1 MKEFKRLQREK
12 SRVEYTNRVNGN
24 QDKIN
29 EMSEKI
35 VELVR
40 QESELIDK
48 IKNTT
53 QIKDNI
59 NMRLNNEKMIQKVPI
74 KERILK

>member
-53 QIKDNI
+53 QIQDNI